1 MGTFAWIQPVV
12 ITHSFLGQGQTAYN
26 IYICDMLI
34 LPAISPSF
42 YEQDKA
48 KQAELRKKFVDEA
61 VPKVSL
67 CAYLYM

>member
-1 MGTFAWIQPVV
+1 
-12 ITHSFLGQGQTAYN
+12 
-26 IYICDMLI
+26 MLI
-34 LPAISPSF
+34 LPAISPSI

-67 CAYLYM
+67 CPYLYM